1 MNSIDIIKS
10 GREDYYL
17 SQGKDSYYTSEHNP
31 SGTFYG
37 KGAKHLGILNQEI
50 TENDS
55 TLKALFQGRSPDDT
69 ELRKGN
75 FKVRAYHSLTLPKE
89 QGKGSTTIPINRYE
103 AAQLKGGDT
112 TRWDPRLHTLAAKH
126 PDLDLTTC
134 VKTEYR
140 GSVAA
145 YDNVFSAP
153 KDVSILWALAPD
165 QATKDTILS
174 LHEAATKA
182 AVSYLETQTYI
193 RQGKGGTAQV
203 KADAPFALFTH
214 TTSRENDPQLHTH
227 AVLLNVGITKDG
239 DTGALDG
246 SQILK
251 ARYAAG
257 MIYQNELRR
266 GIEQTLGFATE
277 TTPFRK
283 DSPYESFH
291 IQGISSELRKA
302 FSQRSEGFKAQVN
315 EEMSPKQKRAVILQT
330 RKEKDSTL
338 TPEALAKEWQARA
351 QNERFTWKSLK
362 KLNQQ
367 EQVTQ
372 RDLDRDIT
380 RLLSKRKWITEQ
392 QLVAAAARVSA
403 GKLSTKALSQFT
415 IRVKE
420 QYLNKHLQEEK
431 AAVYSL
437 NTKGHKV
444 KNYSTLLSAAKSL
457 YQAEKAYAYKN
468 KMAILLITG
477 KISHRQY
484 DRYTTGKGLPSSVL
498 GIRVHQ
504 ALGLIT
510 TKQAEYLL
518 KNNQKKS
525 PSSLSA
531 YVNGVKKE
539 VAVGSVK
546 LFSAPK
552 EGSRPRIRQEEQ
564 ELS

>member
-17 SQGKDSYYTSEHNP
+17 SQGKDSYYTHADAP

-37 KGAKHLGILNQEI
+37 KGAKHLGILHQEI
-50 TENDS
+50 TENDE
-55 TLKALFQGRSPDDT
+55 TLKALFQGEAPDGT
-69 ELRKGN
+69 TLRKGN
-75 FKVRAYHSLTLPKE
+75 YRVRAYHTLEIPKE
-89 QGKGSTTIPINRYE
+89 DGRGTTSIRINRYE

-126 PDLDLTTC
+126 PDVDLATC

-165 QATKDTILS
+165 QNTKDSIIS

-182 AVSYLETQTYI
+182 AVSYLETHTFI
-193 RQGKGGTAQV
+193 RQGKAGTEQI
-203 KADAPFALFTH
+203 KADATFALFTH

-227 AVLLNVGITKDG
+227 AVLLNVGITEDG
-239 DTGALDG
+239 HTGALDG

-277 TTPFRK
+277 NSPFSK
-283 DSPYESFH
+283 DSPYHSFH
-291 IQGISSELRKA
+291 IQGISEKLRKE
-302 FSQRSEGFKAQVN
+302 FSQRSEGIKAQVK
-315 EEMSPKQKRAVILQT
+315 EEMSPKQKRAVVLQT
-330 RKEKDSTL
+330 RKEKDTNTS
-338 TPEALAKEWQARA
+338 PQALAQHWQQRA
-351 QNERFTWKSLK
+351 QKHRFTWKSLK
-362 KLNQQ
+362 KQKTHTP
-367 EQVTQ
+367 VSQ

-380 RLLSKRKWITEQ
+380 RLLSKRKWITEHQ
-392 QLVAAAARVSA
+392 IVSTVARVSA
-403 GKLSTKALSQFT
+403 GRLSTRELSHCT
-415 IRVKE
+415 KRVKE
-420 QYLNKHLQEEK
+420 QYLNTHVQKK
-431 AAVYSL
+431 SPPVYSL
-437 NTKGHKV
+437 NPLGHKV
-444 KNYSTLLSAAKSL
+444 KNYRSLFSTIKAF

-484 DRYTTGKGLPSSVL
+484 ERYTTGKGLPASVL

-504 ALGLIT
+504 ALGLISK
-510 TKQAEYLL
+510 KQAEALL
-518 KNNQKKS
+518 KHNQKKS
-525 PSSLSA
+525 PSSLSK
-531 YVNGVKKE
+531 YMNGVKKE
-539 VAVGSVK
+539 RPPTASVK
-546 LFSAPK
+546 LFSEPTRQ
-552 EGSRPRIRQEEQ
+552 SRSRSPEQ
-564 ELS
+564 VR